1 MLKITEPE
9 YILMKKYIE
18 DECGIY
24 LRENKEYLIESR
36 LADMVTESGCRS
48 FQEFH
53 YLARTDSS
61 GKLRDRIVDAITT
74 NETSWFRDKSIWEYI
89 REIAIPCLLEKAI
102 RFGKVS
108 IWSAAVSTGQEIY
121 SLLMLLDEAARDR
134 GMPSLLDKIEL
145 IASDVSDSVLMA
157 AAAARYDT
165 IAIHRGLPD
174 DRREQY
180 FIGQGQVWQ
189 FDPHLKSRVQ
199 FKKFNLKNSF
209 ASLPQFDLILC
220 RYVSIYF
227 SDAFKRELFAK
238 LASVLKPGGIL
249 LLGATESLREFSTEF
264 DISYYKT
271 AVINT
276 KL

>member
-18 DECGIY
+18 DQCGIH

-36 LADMVTESGCRS
+36 LADMVAETGCKS

-74 NETSWFRDKSIWEYI
+74 NETSWFRDKSVWEYI
-89 REIAIPCLLEKAI
+89 REIAIPALLEKAM

-121 SLLMLLDEAARDR
+121 SLLMLLDEAVRDR
-134 GMPSLLDKIEL
+134 GMPFLLDKTEL
-145 IASDVSDSVLMA
+145 TASDVSESVLA
-157 AAAARYDT
+157 SASAARYDS
-165 IAIHRGLPD
+165 IAINRGLPD

-180 FIGQGQVWQ
+180 FIKQGQLWQ
-189 FDPHLKSRVQ
+189 FAPYLKNRVQ
-199 FKKFNLKNSF
+199 FKKFNLRDSF
-209 ASLPQFDLILC
+209 SSFPQFDLILC

-227 SDAFKRELFAK
+227 SDTFKRELFAK
-238 LASVLKPGGIL
+238 MASVLKPGGIL
-249 LLGATESLREFSTEF
+249 LLGATESLREFSGEF

-271 AVINT
+271 AVVNT